1 MSLSEIFT
9 NPFIC
14 KIVMRALIVG
24 VLVSL
29 SAALLGVGLVL
40 KRFSMIGDGL
50 SHVGFLAVAI
60 PTVFASL
67 VNFSLEISLIIVVLA
82 SFLIMRISQST
93 KINGDSAI
101 ALISTSAVAIG
112 VIIFDFTTGMTTDIC
127 NNMFGSSSVLT
138 LTDKDLYISIA
149 LSLICIGTFVFLYN
163 KIFCYTFDESFAAS
177 QGIKIKRC
185 QAAVSLMISVTIVI
199 GMRLLGAIMIS
210 ALTIFPAL
218 TAMMLCKTYKS
229 AVVSSAIISVI
240 CFVIGFFAACMLS
253 LQTGPA
259 VIIVNLLAF
268 AASVII
274 KKLKRA

>member
-1 MSLSEIFT
+1 MSLTEIFT

-14 KIVMRALIVG
+14 KIIIRALIVG

-67 VNFSLEISLIIVVLA
+67 TNFSLEISLIIVVLA
-82 SFLIMRISQST
+82 SFLIMRIAQNT
-93 KINGDSAI
+93 KINGDAAI

-112 VIIFDFTTGMTTDIC
+112 VVIFDFTTGMTTDIC

-138 LTDKDLYISIA
+138 LTDKDLIISIVLCLA
-149 LSLICIGTFVFLYN
+149 CIGTFIVLYN
-163 KIFCYTFDESFAAS
+163 RIFSYTFDESFAAS
-177 QGIKIKRC
+177 QGVKTKSC
-185 QAAVSLMISVTIVI
+185 QAVVSLMISITIVI
-199 GMRLLGAIMIS
+199 GMKLLGAIMIS

-218 TAMMLCKTYKS
+218 TGMMLCKTYKS
-229 AVVSSAIISVI
+229 AVITSALVSVI
-240 CFVIGFFAACMLS
+240 CFVIGFFTACMLS

-259 VIIVNLLAF
+259 VIIVNLIVFMFSLIF
-268 AASVII
+268 KRI
-274 KKLKRA
+274 KNA

>member
-1 MSLSEIFT
+1 MSLTEIFT

-14 KIVMRALIVG
+14 KIVVRALCVG

-29 SAALLGVGLVL
+29 CAALLGVGLVL

-60 PTVFASL
+60 PTVFAAL
-67 VNFSLEISLIIVVLA
+67 TPFSLEISLIIVVLA
-82 SFLIMRISQST
+82 SFLIMRISQNS
-93 KINGDSAI
+93 KINGDAAI

-138 LTDKDLYISIA
+138 LTDKDLIISIV
-149 LSLICIGTFVFLYN
+149 LSLVCIATFIVLYN
-163 KIFCYTFDESFAAS
+163 RIFSYTFDESFAAS
-177 QGIKIKRC
+177 RGVNIKRC
-185 QAAVSLMISVTIVI
+185 QAIVSLMISVTIVI

-218 TAMMLCKTYKS
+218 SSMMLCKTYKS
-229 AVVSSAIISVI
+229 AVITSAIISVI
-240 CFVIGFFAACMLS
+240 CFIVGFFAACMLS

-259 VIIVNLLAF
+259 VIIANLIVF
-268 AASVII
+268 AISLIL
-274 KKLKRA
+274 KKFKTA

>member
-1 MSLSEIFT
+1 MSLTEIFT

-14 KIVMRALIVG
+14 KIVIRALIVG
-24 VLVSL
+24 ILVSL

-67 VNFSLEISLIIVVLA
+67 TNFSLEISLIIVVLA
-82 SFLIMRISQST
+82 SFLIMRISQNT
-93 KINGDSAI
+93 KINGDAAI

-138 LTDKDLYISIA
+138 LTNKDLIISIV
-149 LSLICIGTFVFLYN
+149 LCLLCIGTFIILYN
-163 KIFCYTFDESFAAS
+163 RTFSYTFDENFAAS
-177 QGIKIKRC
+177 QGVKIKRY
-185 QAAVSLMISVTIVI
+185 QVVVSLMISITIVI
-199 GMRLLGAIMIS
+199 GMKLLGAIMIS

-218 TAMMLCKTYKS
+218 TGMMLCKTYKS
-229 AVVSSAIISVI
+229 AVITSALVSVI
-240 CFVIGFFAACMLS
+240 CFIVGFFAACMLS

-259 VIIVNLLAF
+259 VIIVNLMVF
-268 AASVII
+268 AISLIFKRI
-274 KKLKRA
+274 KNA